1 MFGLHNSTGVPHK
14 VISECK
20 FSVRWFSAGGHWN
33 ASLCNETLICRCRP
47 CLLSTSDLLTTSLL
61 FLAAD
66 YQLLN
71 TEVSLNAPHM
81 EFHNSSCLPNQH
93 RSIRKWHKHKHT
105 LSTKK
110 ENRHEPNCK
119 YFHAECGVFNMRRV
133 FVQSMNTTVIYVCFQ
148 CSLSISKSPS
158 KCGQEVWSLFILNNF
173 TAGHPPNTFLIIR
186 FIKHF
191 SQHFDTENAGKV
203 TMIIDEV
210 TAPERLLQRDTWQE
224 LSGNYPAVHEGLKC
238 SKWPAGG
245 NIYPPCASSQTR
257 NHHVSADTVDFPL
270 YRFII

>member
-1 MFGLHNSTGVPHK
+1 MCLDYTTVQVFLIKWSASVNSVF
-14 VISECK
+14 VQ
-20 FSVRWFSAGGHWN
+20 WFSAGGHWN
-33 ASLCNETLICRCRP
+33 ASLCIETLICWCCP
-47 CLLSTSDLLTTSLL
+47 CLLSTSDLLTASLL

-133 FVQSMNTTVIYVCFQ
+133 FVQSLNTTVIYVCFQ
-148 CSLSISKSPS
+148 CSLSISKKTSCLGG
-158 KCGQEVWSLFILNNF
+158 KRRVHRSLVRTQI
-173 TAGHPPNTFLIIR
+173 TFY
-186 FIKHF
+186 FK
-191 SQHFDTENAGKV
+191 
-203 TMIIDEV
+203 
-210 TAPERLLQRDTWQE
+210 
-224 LSGNYPAVHEGLKC
+224 
-238 SKWPAGG
+238 
-245 NIYPPCASSQTR
+245 
-257 NHHVSADTVDFPL
+257 
-270 YRFII
+270 